1 MWHASG
7 LFEGPGKT
15 PALQASNMRIYHDLE
30 LTEHGT
36 VCACE
41 QRMTRNEPS
50 LRVLVVDDEPLIR
63 WAVAETLTQA
73 GHEVLEA
80 PDGGSA
86 LRALRDATE
95 HVDVVLLDFRL
106 PDCADLTLLS
116 RIRKQSPDS
125 AVVMMSAHATPEIA
139 AEARA
144 LGVFDVLVK
153 PFDVNGCE
161 RVLRQAHVA
170 SRH

>member
-1 MWHASG
+1 M
-7 LFEGPGKT
+7 
-15 PALQASNMRIYHDLE
+15 
-30 LTEHGT
+30 
-36 VCACE
+36 
-41 QRMTRNEPS
+41 
-50 LRVLVVDDEPLIR
+50 
-63 WAVAETLTQA
+63 AETLTQA

-139 AEARA
+139 AGGSTSHA
-144 LGVFDVLVK
+144 
-153 PFDVNGCE
+153 
-161 RVLRQAHVA
+161 
-170 SRH
+170 

>member
-1 MWHASG
+1 
-7 LFEGPGKT
+7 
-15 PALQASNMRIYHDLE
+15 MRRD
-30 LTEHGT
+30 
-36 VCACE
+36 
-41 QRMTRNEPS
+41 PS
-50 LRVLVVDDEPLIR
+50 SLCVLVVDDESLIR

-80 PDGGSA
+80 KDGGSA
-86 LRALRDATE
+86 LRALQDAKE
-95 HVDVVLLDFRL
+95 HVDVVLLDLRL
-106 PDCADLTLLS
+106 PDCADLTVLS
-116 RIRKQSPDS
+116 SIRSQSPDS

-144 LGVFDVLVK
+144 LGVYDVLAK

-161 RVLRQAHVA
+161 RVLRQAYVA

>member
-1 MWHASG
+1 
-7 LFEGPGKT
+7 
-15 PALQASNMRIYHDLE
+15 
-30 LTEHGT
+30 
-36 VCACE
+36 
-41 QRMTRNEPS
+41 MTRDQSS
-50 LRVLVVDDEPLIR
+50 LRVLIVDDESLIR
-63 WAVAETLTQA
+63 WAVAETLTKA

-86 LRALRDATE
+86 LRALQDTKE
-95 HVDVVLLDFRL
+95 HVDVVLLDLRL

-116 RIRKQSPDS
+116 SIRRQSPGS

-144 LGVFDVLVK
+144 LGAYDVIAK

-161 RVLRQAHVA
+161 RLLRQAHVA
-170 SRH
+170 MVTIQGGV

>member
-1 MWHASG
+1 
-7 LFEGPGKT
+7 
-15 PALQASNMRIYHDLE
+15 MRIYNDSALE
-30 LTEHGT
+30 GARHGL
-36 VCACE
+36 CYE
-41 QRMTRNEPS
+41 QHMTRNEPS

-63 WAVAETLTQA
+63 WAVTETLTQA

-80 PDGGSA
+80 ADGGSA

-144 LGVFDVLVK
+144 LGAFDVLVK

-170 SRH
+170 SKH